1 MTHTVTQSAEQ
12 LANNVTHLASFP
24 DVAFRINDMLSD
36 EDSGAEEIGAVIEP
50 DPALSA
56 ALLKLANSALFGIG
70 GNVSNVARAITVV
83 GLREVRDLA
92 FGICATTTFK
102 GIPNDLVSVEDF
114 WKHSLYCAVA
124 ARQIGAAAKVAGG
137 DSLFTAGLL
146 HDIGHLVMF
155 NQCPEESKHA
165 LLRSVDDNDGVCVHL
180 SEKEVFGFD
189 HAAVGGALARQWRL
203 PDSLRAPIEYH
214 HEPYAADEVTDSI
227 LVVHIA
233 NSLAVLTELDSRDYE
248 DAPPIDPRALAALG
262 LAGDTLLDMI
272 GDIRESGEQLI
283 RIFVN

>member
-1 MTHTVTQSAEQ
+1 MAESAEQ
-12 LANNVTHLASFP
+12 LANNVTQLASFP
-24 DVAFRINDMLSD
+24 DVAFRINDMLRD
-36 EDSGAEEIGAVIEP
+36 EDSSAEQIGAVIEP

-56 ALLKLANSALFGIG
+56 ALLRLANSALFGIG

-124 ARQIGAAAKVAGG
+124 ARHIGARARVRGG

-155 NQCPEESKHA
+155 NQCPDKARQA
-165 LLRSVDDNDGVCVHL
+165 LLHSVDENDGVAVYL
-180 SEKEVFGFD
+180 SEREIFGFD
-189 HAAVGGALARQWRL
+189 HAAVGAALARQWRL
-203 PDSLRAPIEYH
+203 PESLCAAIEFH
-214 HEPYAADEVTDSI
+214 HDPYAADELTDSI
-227 LVVHIA
+227 LAVHIA
-233 NSLAVLTELDSRDYE
+233 NSVAVLTELDSRDYE
-248 DAPPIDPRALAALG
+248 DAPPIDPRAMAALG
-262 LAGDTLLDMI
+262 VSRDALLEDI
-272 GDIRESGEQLI
+272 DEIREAAGQLV